1 MKDIS
6 LYENVPPLK
15 NNFTVKIREYV
26 ESSLLIAHW
35 HEHIEL
41 LYFLDGGCEMLVGG
55 ERFVAKAGD
64 LAVVNSSEV
73 HSFVAV
79 GSARYL
85 CVLIYPAFFSDVDIG
100 GVRIKSHIKKDDF
113 VGDIFSKMWR
123 EAGSDDVGAD
133 MMLKSHTYNLM
144 AYLVRNFSVPRL
156 TDEEYMKEARQL
168 KRLASVMDMINNSY
182 RDRISTRDLAA
193 AAYMTESH
201 FCRFFKSM
209 TGVSAV
215 RYINDLR
222 IERAALLLIETQDPV
237 SQIAAEVG
245 FEDVNYFSRIFR
257 SLRGMSPTE
266 YRKKVKRV

>member
-15 NNFTVKIREYV
+15 NNFTVKIREYIQYAT
-26 ESSLLIAHW
+26 LIAHW

-41 LYFLDGGCEMLVGG
+41 LYFLDGGCEMLLGG
-55 ERFVAKAGD
+55 EKFSVEAGD
-64 LAVVNSSEV
+64 LVVVNSSEV
-73 HSFVAV
+73 HSFVAR

-85 CVLIYPAFFSDVDIG
+85 CVLIYPAFFSDVDVR
-100 GVRIKSHIKKDDF
+100 GVRIKSHIQKDDF
-113 VGDIFSKMWR
+113 IRGTFSEMWR
-123 EAGSDDVGAD
+123 EARADDAGSD
-133 MMLKSHTYNLM
+133 MMLKSYTYGLM

-156 TDEEYMKEARQL
+156 TDEEYVKEARQL
-168 KRLASVMDMINNSY
+168 KRLASVMEMINRSY
-182 RDRISTRDLAA
+182 SDRLSTRELAA

-209 TGVSAV
+209 TGVSAI

-222 IERAALLLIETQDPV
+222 VERAAVLLSKTDDPI
-237 SQIAAEVG
+237 SQIAAAVG

-257 SLRGMSPTE
+257 SLRGRSPTE
-266 YRKKVKRV
+266 YRKNNKKA